1 MSDGRKGLKNWLEV
15 RGKELSKVIS
25 LFKGPLLA
33 RSMNKDQGT
42 LISIS
47 NCSLCIDRSCTPAV
61 KLVLYASGA
70 SPLPLFLVTFSFAVL
85 PWRWKSIA
93 AGLCS
98 TKSAVLYERSGCG
111 WCGTYS
117 CYTVTTCTDT
127 KCTVVR
133 VAPQSIRHRPPTHG
147 TGPVPTLPSTHKH
160 QRLSANPNR
169 PAGRGR

>member
-1 MSDGRKGLKNWLEV
+1 MIVRLNSSTARTCAVTLLLVGWGLVPSVAVALEV
-15 RGKELSKVIS
+15 DRG
-25 LFKGPLLA
+25 
-33 RSMNKDQGT
+33 GT
-42 LISIS
+42 LL
-47 NCSLCIDRSCTPAV
+47 NQKC
-61 KLVLYASGA
+61 GA
-70 SPLPLFLVTFSFAVL
+70 
-85 PWRWKSIA
+85 
-93 AGLCS
+93 
-98 TKSAVLYERSGCG
+98 ERSGCG